1 MNTPQNLAVRI
12 QNTKT
17 FTEEQIIARM
27 IELDVK
33 HMERRPEDISV
44 IDAVNHLEGSND
56 EFMDMIA
63 QAQEELYAERTDDL
77 RQEAIETLTD
87 EWKEDTLTESQKLM
101 EKLANVQE
109 RISYH
114 QERLIELE
122 KEAFNLQADWST
134 SACREV

>member
-12 QNTKT
+12 QNTT

-33 HMERRPEDISV
+33 HMGRRPEDINV

-77 RQEAIETLTD
+77 RQEAIERLTD

-109 RISYH
+109 SISYH
-114 QERLIELE
+114 QERLTELE
-122 KEAFNLQADWST
+122 KEALNLQADWST
-134 SACREV
+134 AACREV